1 MRIQSKTW
9 HQLSNS
15 NYLTALLVLNFSL
28 FVLTNLS
35 LHLLHLDIVPYLAM
49 PTNEW
54 ELLYKP
60 WTLLTYMFLHT
71 DFFHILFNVLLLYF
85 TGNLFQSLL
94 GEKRLL
100 YVYIMSGLAG
110 ALLLLILQILWPS
123 ISGTYLLGAS
133 ASVMGIIAG
142 QAIYTPDF
150 SVHLFFIIQIPFKY
164 FALITFIISTLLDF
178 SFNTGGK
185 ITHIG
190 GAAFGL
196 IYAYLLKRGT
206 DIQSLSIFQKK
217 ASEYLP
223 PKKRFKDEDE
233 YLDYLLDKIST
244 KGYHSLTKQEKED
257 LFKISQK
264 K

>member
-9 HQLSNS
+9 YQLSS
-15 NYLTALLVLNFSL
+15 GNYLTTLLILNFSF
-28 FVLTNLS
+28 FVLANLS
-35 LHLLHLDIVPYLAM
+35 LHLLRLDIVPYLAM

-110 ALLLLILQILWPS
+110 ALLLLIVQILWPS
-123 ISGTYLLGAS
+123 ISGAYLLGAS
-133 ASVMGIIAG
+133 ASVMGIIAA

-150 SVHLFFIIQIPFKY
+150 PVHLFFIIQIPFKY

-190 GAAFGL
+190 GTAFGL

-206 DIQSLSIFQKK
+206 DIQSLSIFRKK
-217 ASEYLP
+217 TSEYLS

-244 KGYHSLTKQEKED
+244 KGYHSLTKREKED